1 MKFNDRLLD
10 LRKRRGLSQ
19 DELGEHLNTS
29 RQTISKWENGSSY
42 PDFHSLILLSNF
54 FNVSLDVLMK
64 GEQIK
69 NNNVSSLKMLKINFN
84 QLRYR
89 MKKLKKMD
97 MFTIFADV
105 MIGLLLLRFTLS
117 CVEAIF

>member
-29 RQTISKWENGSSY
+29 RQTISKWENSISY
-42 PDFHSLILLSNF
+42 PDFHRLIVLSDL
-54 FNVSLDVLMK
+54 FNVSLDGLMK
-64 GEQIK
+64 GEQIE
-69 NNNVSSLKMLKINFN
+69 NDNVSSLKLLKVNFN

-89 MKKLKKMD
+89 KN
-97 MFTIFADV
+97 
-105 MIGLLLLRFTLS
+105 
-117 CVEAIF
+117 